1 MAKTKKS
8 FWHFR
13 PLLTETLPYELPVIF
28 GNDRLYYSRC
38 RAVDPLAK
46 PLLETIFKSLSRK
59 YTIPYNYSIRKD
71 DDRSTEL
78 SLIHP
83 LMQLEF
89 CEFYEKHESTL
100 LDFCNRSEFSLR
112 HPAAVAAVYI
122 LPLGELKE
130 SVHKTGEVHL
140 APDSAEPALAKLVSY
155 FAYEKFNLLNKFYE
169 SKEFIRL
176 EKKFKMLRHL
186 DISKCFYSI
195 YTHSIAW
202 ATKTK
207 EFAKNNTKAYSFESH
222 FDSLMQRSNYNETN
236 GIVVGPEF
244 SRIFAEIILQSIDR
258 TIQNLLFEKG
268 LIEGVD
274 YAIRRYV
281 DDYSIFAN
289 SDSDIESIDKLLSV
303 ELSKYKLYINESKLL
318 NFTRPFVSN
327 LTQARGDIRSRLGV
341 INELINS
348 STWKTDDVVTG
359 KDRRIINSLVHDVRI
374 IAKRHDVKLSGLS
387 GSLIGNLRTLAR
399 LANKNLNKKSSASVD
414 KWLLINQSILET
426 AFYVVSVD
434 LRVRTTYSLCQL
446 LSIIHPEAKKL
457 PLNSGDLIS
466 HKMTEELGSI
476 IRGAVNVW
484 NKADERDCIEISNLL
499 ITGSY
504 LLKEDFIGNGKIQK
518 ILEDISKQKLTYFK
532 YITLKYCYLSNRL
545 KYKDQLE
552 RLNEKAVSMLHS
564 IDEINRRSEL
574 FHLLCDFLGAP
585 DVPIDT
591 KRSVYKGLYGGNP
604 SNAALLKLVDSI
616 GFTDWMGVS
625 IEHSLK
631 RRQMRPVYAVA

>member
-28 GNDRLYYSRC
+28 GNDRLYYGKC
-38 RAVDPLAK
+38 RSVDPLAK
-46 PLLETIFKSLSRK
+46 PLLETIFQSSPRK
-59 YTIPYNYSIRKD
+59 YTIPYNYSIHKGG
-71 DDRSTEL
+71 DRTTEL
-78 SLIHP
+78 SLVHP
-83 LMQLEF
+83 FIQLEF
-89 CEFYEKHESTL
+89 CEFYEKFESTL

-112 HPAAVAAVYI
+112 HPAGVAAVYI
-122 LPLGELKE
+122 LPLGEVSKT
-130 SVHKTGEVHL
+130 VYKTGEVHL
-140 APDSAEPALAKLVSY
+140 TPDCAEPSLAKLVSY
-155 FAYEKFNLLNKFYE
+155 FQYEKFNLLTKFYE

-244 SRIFAEIILQSIDR
+244 SRIFSEIILQSIDR
-258 TIQNLLFEKG
+258 TIQDLLAKDNLV
-268 LIEGVD
+268 EGVH

-289 SDSDIESIDKLLSV
+289 SDSDMEKIDRLVRV
-303 ELSKYKLYINESKLL
+303 ELSKYKLYTNESKLE
-318 NFTRPFVSN
+318 NFTRPFVSS
-327 LTQARGDIRSRLGV
+327 LTQARDDIRFRLGAFS
-341 INELINS
+341 ELINNPI
-348 STWKTDDVVTG
+348 WQTDVPATS
-359 KDRRIINSLVHDVRI
+359 KDLHVINSLVHDVRVI
-374 IAKRHDVKLSGLS
+374 TKRHGVNLSGLS

-399 LANKNLNKKSSASVD
+399 LANKNLNKKSATSVN
-414 KWLLINQSILET
+414 KWLLINRSILEC

-446 LSIIHPEAKKL
+446 LSIIQPIAEEL
-457 PLNSGDLIS
+457 PLNAGDLIF
-466 HKMTEELGSI
+466 HNINEELSTM
-476 IRGAVNVW
+476 IRGAITTW
-484 NKADERDCIEISNLL
+484 NKADEKDCIEISNLL
-499 ITGSY
+499 ITGSH
-504 LLKEDFIGNGKIQK
+504 LLKDGFVGNSKIQK
-518 ILEDISKQKLTYFK
+518 ILEDIGEQKLTYFK
-532 YITLKYCYLSNRL
+532 YITLKYCYLCNPL

-552 RLNEKAVSMLHS
+552 KLNIKAASLIGNV
-564 IDEINRRSEL
+564 DEIKQKSEL

-585 DVPIDT
+585 DVSIAT
-591 KRSVYKGLYGGNP
+591 KRSIYKGLYGGNP
-604 SNAALLKLVDSI
+604 SKKALEKLTEAI
-616 GFTDWMGVS
+616 GFADWSGTS